1 MKEFLMDLGFNIGLA
16 MSGLLGSLVTIW
28 RSKKKMNVKEQAL
41 SLIAGTLSANYLTPL
56 VISFM
61 DLKDNTQFGV
71 AFVVGFGGLKAVEYV
86 YDKHFSKSE
95 R

>member
-1 MKEFLMDLGFNIGLA
+1 MREFLMDLGFNIGLA
-16 MSGLLGSLVTIW
+16 LSGLLGSIVTIW
-28 RSKKKMNVKEQAL
+28 RSKKKMNIKEQAL

-86 YDKHFSKSE
+86 YDKYFTKQG
-95 R
+95 

>member
-1 MKEFLMDLGFNIGLA
+1 MREFLMDLGFNIGLA

-28 RSKKKMNVKEQAL
+28 RSKKKMNIKEQAL

-86 YDKHFSKSE
+86 YDKYFTKQG
-95 R
+95 

>member
-1 MKEFLMDLGFNIGLA
+1 MREFLMDLGFNIGLA
-16 MSGLLGSLVTIW
+16 LSGLLGSIVTIW
-28 RSKKKMNVKEQAL
+28 RSKKKMNIKEQAL
-41 SLIAGTLSANYLTPL
+41 SLVAGTLSANYLTPL

-86 YDKHFSKSE
+86 YEKYFTKQG
-95 R
+95 

>member
-16 MSGLLGSLVTIW
+16 LSGLLGSLVTIW

-86 YDKHFSKSE
+86 YEKYFTKQG
-95 R
+95 

>member
-1 MKEFLMDLGFNIGLA
+1 MREFLMDLGFNIGLA
-16 MSGLLGSLVTIW
+16 LSGLLGSLVTIW
-28 RSKKKMNVKEQAL
+28 RSKKKMNIKEQAL

-86 YDKHFSKSE
+86 YEKYFTKQG
-95 R
+95 

>member
-1 MKEFLMDLGFNIGLA
+1 MREFLMDLGFNIGLA
-16 MSGLLGSLVTIW
+16 LSGLLGSIITIW
-28 RSKKKMNVKEQAL
+28 RSKKKMNIKEQAL

-56 VISFM
+56 LISFM

-86 YDKHFSKSE
+86 YEKYFTKQG
-95 R
+95 

>member
-41 SLIAGTLSANYLTPL
+41 
-56 VISFM
+56 
-61 DLKDNTQFGV
+61 
-71 AFVVGFGGLKAVEYV
+71 
-86 YDKHFSKSE
+86 
-95 R
+95 

>member
-1 MKEFLMDLGFNIGLA
+1 MREFLMDLGFNIGLA
-16 MSGLLGSLVTIW
+16 LSGLLGSLVTIW

-86 YDKHFSKSE
+86 YEKYFTKQG
-95 R
+95 

>member
-1 MKEFLMDLGFNIGLA
+1 MREFLMDLGFNIGLA
-16 MSGLLGSLVTIW
+16 LSGLLGSLVTIW

-86 YDKHFSKSE
+86 YEKHFNKQG
-95 R
+95 

>member
-16 MSGLLGSLVTIW
+16 LSGLLGSLVTIW
-28 RSKKKMNVKEQAL
+28 RSKKKMNVKEQAI

-95 R
+95 G

>member
-16 MSGLLGSLVTIW
+16 LSGLLGSLVTIW

-41 SLIAGTLSANYLTPL
+41 SMIAGTLSANYLTPL

-61 DLKDNTQFGV
+61 DLKENTQFGV

-86 YDKHFSKSE
+86 YEKYFTKQG
-95 R
+95 

>member
-41 SLIAGTLSANYLTPL
+41 SMIAGTLSANYLTPL

-71 AFVVGFGGLKAVEYV
+71 AFVVGFGGLKVVEYV
-86 YDKHFSKSE
+86 YDKHFTKQG
-95 R
+95 

>member
-41 SLIAGTLSANYLTPL
+41 SMIAGTLSANYLTPL

-86 YDKHFSKSE
+86 YEKYFTKQG
-95 R
+95 

>member
-41 SLIAGTLSANYLTPL
+41 SMVAGTLSANYLTPL

-95 R
+95 G

>member
-1 MKEFLMDLGFNIGLA
+1 
-16 MSGLLGSLVTIW
+16 
-28 RSKKKMNVKEQAL
+28 
-41 SLIAGTLSANYLTPL
+41 

-86 YDKHFSKSE
+86 YEKYFTKQG
-95 R
+95 

>member
-16 MSGLLGSLVTIW
+16 LSGLLGSLVTIW

-41 SLIAGTLSANYLTPL
+41 SMIAGTLSANYLTPL

-95 R
+95 G

>member
-1 MKEFLMDLGFNIGLA
+1 MDLGFNIGLA
-16 MSGLLGSLVTIW
+16 LSGLLGSLVTIW

-86 YDKHFSKSE
+86 YEKYFTKQG
-95 R
+95 

>member
-16 MSGLLGSLVTIW
+16 LSGLLGSLVTIW

-61 DLKDNTQFGV
+61 DLKDNTQFSV

-86 YDKHFSKSE
+86 YDKYFTKQG
-95 R
+95 

>member
-41 SLIAGTLSANYLTPL
+41 SMIAGTLSANYLTPL

-86 YDKHFSKSE
+86 YEKHFTKQG
-95 R
+95 

>member
-1 MKEFLMDLGFNIGLA
+1 MREFLMDLGFNIGLA
-16 MSGLLGSLVTIW
+16 LSGLLGSLVTIW

-41 SLIAGTLSANYLTPL
+41 SLVAGTLSANYLTPL

-86 YDKHFSKSE
+86 YEKYFTKQG
-95 R
+95 

>member
-41 SLIAGTLSANYLTPL
+41 SMIAGTLSANYLTPL

-86 YDKHFSKSE
+86 YDKYFTKQG
-95 R
+95 

>member
-16 MSGLLGSLVTIW
+16 LSGLLGSLVTIW

-41 SLIAGTLSANYLTPL
+41 SMIAGTLSANYLTPL

-86 YDKHFSKSE
+86 YDKYFTKQG
-95 R
+95 

>member
-16 MSGLLGSLVTIW
+16 LSGLLGSLVTIW

-41 SLIAGTLSANYLTPL
+41 SMIAGTLSANYLTPL

-86 YDKHFSKSE
+86 YEKYFTKQG
-95 R
+95 

>member
-16 MSGLLGSLVTIW
+16 LSGLLGSLVTIW
-28 RSKKKMNVKEQAL
+28 RSKKKMNVKEQAI
-41 SLIAGTLSANYLTPL
+41 SMIAGTLSANYLTPL

-86 YDKHFSKSE
+86 YEKYFTKQG
-95 R
+95 

>member
-1 MKEFLMDLGFNIGLA
+1 MDLGFNIGLA
-16 MSGLLGSLVTIW
+16 LSGLLGSLVTIW

-41 SLIAGTLSANYLTPL
+41 SMIAGTLSANYLTPL

-86 YDKHFSKSE
+86 YDKYFTKQG
-95 R
+95 

>member
-41 SLIAGTLSANYLTPL
+41 SMIAGTLSANYLTPL

-61 DLKDNTQFGV
+61 DLKENTQFGV

-95 R
+95 G

>member
-28 RSKKKMNVKEQAL
+28 RSKKKMNIKEQAL
-41 SLIAGTLSANYLTPL
+41 SMIAGTLSANYLTPL

-86 YDKHFSKSE
+86 YDKYFTKQG
-95 R
+95 

>member
-41 SLIAGTLSANYLTPL
+41 SMIAGTLSANYLTPL

-86 YDKHFSKSE
+86 YDK
-95 R
+95 

>member
-28 RSKKKMNVKEQAL
+28 RSKKKMNVKEQAI
-41 SLIAGTLSANYLTPL
+41 SMIAGTLSANYLTPL

>member
-1 MKEFLMDLGFNIGLA
+1 MREFLMDLGFNIGLA

-86 YDKHFSKSE
+86 YEKYFTKQG
-95 R
+95 

>member
-1 MKEFLMDLGFNIGLA
+1 MREFLMDLGFNIGLA
-16 MSGLLGSLVTIW
+16 LSGLLGSIVTIW

-86 YDKHFSKSE
+86 YEKYFTKQG
-95 R
+95 

>member
-41 SLIAGTLSANYLTPL
+41 SMIAGTLSANYLTPL

>member
-41 SLIAGTLSANYLTPL
+41 SMIAGTLSANYLTPL

-71 AFVVGFGGLKAVEYV
+71 AFVVGFGGFKAVEYV

-95 R
+95 G

>member
-1 MKEFLMDLGFNIGLA
+1 MREFLMDLGFNIGLA
-16 MSGLLGSLVTIW
+16 LSGLLGSIVTIW
-28 RSKKKMNVKEQAL
+28 RSKKKMNIKEQAL
-41 SLIAGTLSANYLTPL
+41 SLVAGTLSANYLTPL

-86 YDKHFSKSE
+86 YEKHFNKQG
-95 R
+95 

>member
-16 MSGLLGSLVTIW
+16 LSGLLGSLVTIW

-86 YDKHFSKSE
+86 YEKYLTKQG
-95 R
+95 

>member
-41 SLIAGTLSANYLTPL
+41 SMIAGTLSANYLTPL

-95 R
+95 G

>member
-28 RSKKKMNVKEQAL
+28 RSKKKMNIKEQAL
-41 SLIAGTLSANYLTPL
+41 SMIAGTLSANYLTPL

-86 YDKHFSKSE
+86 YEKHFTKQG
-95 R
+95 

>member
-41 SLIAGTLSANYLTPL
+41 SMIAGTLSANYLTPL

-61 DLKDNTQFGV
+61 DLKDSTQFGV

-86 YDKHFSKSE
+86 YDKYFTKQG
-95 R
+95 